1 MSRTGRRPGSSGTR
15 QAILDAARRHF
26 AQRGYDAATIR
37 GIAADAGVDPALVL
51 HFFASKEGVFV
62 AAMQWPFTPSETRAR
77 VLADGVDGAG
87 PRLVEL
93 FIEIWDSSAAR
104 DPIIAMLRSASSNEQ
119 ARTLLREFLQRELL
133 GPMAAAI
140 DRPDAELRATLVG
153 AQLIGLA
160 MARYVVGV
168 EPLAGARPETV
179 VAYVGPAVQRLLS
192 AERLTADA
200 PTTAA
205 TSARPPPGGSGRRP
219 RTAR

>member
-1 MSRTGRRPGSSGTR
+1 
-15 QAILDAARRHF
+15 
-26 AQRGYDAATIR
+26 
-37 GIAADAGVDPALVL
+37 
-51 HFFASKEGVFV
+51 
-62 AAMQWPFTPSETRAR
+62 
-77 VLADGVDGAG
+77 
-87 PRLVEL
+87 
-93 FIEIWDSSAAR
+93 
-104 DPIIAMLRSASSNEQ
+104 
-119 ARTLLREFLQRELL
+119 
-133 GPMAAAI
+133 MAAAI

-219 RTAR
+219 RTGR